1 MRLIVGPEMC
11 LMNSQ
16 PDAGGMGLHSTRC
29 NWQSLVSAGVNE
41 VQFTVLALEPGEHKL
56 TFKLETRKGQGD
68 IVIKK
73 LRVVVR

>member
-1 MRLIVGPEMC
+1 
-11 LMNSQ
+11 MNSQ
-16 PDAGGMGLHSTRC
+16 PDAGGVGLRSTGC
-29 NWQSLVSAGVNE
+29 NWQSLVSGGVNE

-56 TFKLETRKGQGD
+56 TFKLQTTRRGQGD

>member
-1 MRLIVGPEMC
+1 
-11 LMNSQ
+11 MNSR
-16 PDAGGMGLHSTRC
+16 PDASGVELRSTGC
-29 NWQSLVSAGVNE
+29 NRQSLVPGGVNE
-41 VQFTVLALEPGEHKL
+41 VQFTLLALEPGEHKL

>member
-1 MRLIVGPEMC
+1 
-11 LMNSQ
+11 MNSQ
-16 PDAGGMGLHSTRC
+16 PDARGMGLRSTGC
-29 NWQSLVSAGVNE
+29 NWQSLASADVDE

-56 TFKLETRKGQGD
+56 TFELETQNGQGD